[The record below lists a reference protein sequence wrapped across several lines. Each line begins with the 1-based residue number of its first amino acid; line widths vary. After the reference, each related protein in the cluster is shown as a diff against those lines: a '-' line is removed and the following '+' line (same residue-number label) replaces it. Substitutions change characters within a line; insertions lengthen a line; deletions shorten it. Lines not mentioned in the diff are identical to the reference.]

1 MTEFYVFVK
10 TEISLQSSYDS
21 MFLMLE
27 TKYSQTCIQQ
37 SPLGQRKNDGTRQ
50 MTAYLRSSYA
60 YYCYKKAFI
69 GKKIGGHF
77 AMLRCFCNDLQLI
90 S

>member
-1 MTEFYVFVK
+1 LTDFYVFVK

-27 TKYSQTCIQQ
+27 PNIKYSQTCIQQ

-50 MTAYLRSSYA
+50 MTYIKTYSQTCIQQSPLEQRKNDGTRQMTAYLR
-60 YYCYKKAFI
+60 
-69 GKKIGGHF
+69 
-77 AMLRCFCNDLQLI
+77 
-90 S
+90 